1 MKKNRIYC
9 MAMAL
14 AMLGGA
20 CSSEDSPNKI
30 PENGDGEVYASISLN
45 FRTRSNTEEPG
56 SNAQYPSQSNNG
68 FEYGK
73 DYENQVESIIVVLAE
88 KQTDEKTGKVTYK
101 YITDSGVCNSY
112 DASDTEGAGSV
123 GNQNNPLYKMRFST
137 TALMDY
143 AGKQVCLFA
152 YCNPS
157 AQLAED
163 VKSKWEAD
171 GVDMQRTITSADN
184 ADIWVEDNFLMT
196 NALETITV
204 LPSVEQMNTIYNK
217 PSSPFP
223 LGKVLVERVCA
234 RFDFSETT
242 LDKDLGPNKYP
253 IYEYIADTS
262 EGGES
267 KLQGYVT
274 IDGMSLF
281 NEAKNFYYFPHLA
294 PSIIGNEGQADLNK
308 VEVLGYETPVNW
320 VVSPAQK
327 DFFYPLSNSPL
338 PDSFEYT
345 LLSEIKE
352 DDNDNNWNA
361 GEESLGDYKIWRY
374 VTENTIP
381 TVNGQKNGIST
392 GVLFRGYITAEEGS
406 QLDVAIKSGRP
417 IYAHDGIMY
426 GNLEQLIKYVSQHP
440 RSSVSVAF
448 QNDFNVTELDITQ
461 KEEDILK
468 YLNGFVTKDLDKSG
482 ERLNM
487 YKADIK
493 GNYNVYYYYFNRHN
507 DNGNN
512 TVMGPMEFATVRN
525 NVYKLKVTNV
535 NRWGNPGDK
544 PTDPDNPDENPE
556 VYFRVRVEVLPW
568 VVRIN
573 NIDL

>member
-14 AMLGGA
+14 ALLGGA
-20 CSSEDSPNKI
+20 CSSDDSPNRI

-45 FRTRSNTEEPG
+45 FRTRSETDDPG
-56 SNAQYPSQSNNG
+56 TGKYPSASTDG

-73 DYENQVESIIVVLAE
+73 DYENNVTSIIVVLAE
-88 KQTDEKTGKVTYK
+88 KKVEEGVTTYR

-112 DASDTEGAGSV
+112 EAAGEDND
-123 GNQNNPLYKMRFST
+123 GTPTTGKNNPVYKMRFSST
-137 TALMDY
+137 DLIEY
-143 AGKQVCLFA
+143 AGKEVCLFA

-157 AQLAED
+157 AQLAEN
-163 VKSKWEAD
+163 VKEKWTDD
-171 GVDMQRTITSADN
+171 GVNMQREIQVADN
-184 ADIWVEDNFLMT
+184 ADIWVKSNFLMT
-196 NALETITV
+196 NALESTV
-204 LPSVEQMNTIYNK
+204 TLPSVEAMNTMYNK
-217 PSSPFP
+217 PENPFL

-242 LDKDLGPNKYP
+242 LEEDLGPNKYP

-267 KLQGYVT
+267 VLQGYVT

-281 NEAKNFYYFPHLA
+281 NEAKNFYYFPRVA
-294 PSIIGNEGQADLNK
+294 ATKGTGDEESADMTK
-308 VEVLGYETPVNW
+308 VTLLGYETPMNW
-320 VVSPAQK
+320 VVSPENK
-327 DFFYPLSNSPL
+327 EFFYSLSTKPR
-338 PDSFEYT
+338 PDSFIYT
-345 LLSEIKE
+345 TLSDIKSN
-352 DDNDNNWNA
+352 DADNNENWNQDNKF
-361 GEESLGDYKIWRY
+361 GEYNIWRY

-381 TVNGQKNGIST
+381 TIADQKNGIST
-392 GVLFRGYITAEEGS
+392 GVLFRGYISAEEGTK
-406 QLDVAIKSGRP
+406 LEIAIKSGDP

-426 GNLEQLIKYVSQHP
+426 GNLTQLKEYVSKYP

-448 QNDFNVTELDITQ
+448 QRDFKVENLDITKSE
-461 KEEDILK
+461 KEILE
-468 YLNGFVTKDLDKSG
+468 YLNGVVTGDLPNSTESLD
-482 ERLNM
+482 M
-487 YKADIK
+487 YRATDGK
-493 GNYNVYYYYFNRHN
+493 YYVYYYYFNRHN